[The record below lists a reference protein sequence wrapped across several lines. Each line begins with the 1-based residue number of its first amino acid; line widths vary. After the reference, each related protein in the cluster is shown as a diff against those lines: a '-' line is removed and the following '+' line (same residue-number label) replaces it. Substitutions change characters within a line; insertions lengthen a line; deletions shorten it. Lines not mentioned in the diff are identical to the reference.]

1 MVTQG
6 AVLEGTTTVR
16 VVQGMAAFD
25 DLRIT
30 APGDFHVAFS
40 VRRNN
45 SASASHTDAVS
56 DTSADAVARTVATL
70 AAWLGHG
77 SGGEPSSFETAVPSD
92 VQQQWLRGCRRDV
105 ERLARLQ
112 RLAQKRAA
120 VTNDTAAPG
129 NDPGDAFTEF
139 PDGGTAE
146 LHVAV
151 VGEDDGTSGDGFDE
165 FWARSGAVDSSSPF
179 ACWRVFQHAMCG
191 TEPGDEVR
199 SLCRRGRKVAPVF
212 TARIGMSSDAP
223 PRVAVDVRGS
233 LRGVYI
239 RVGPALGG
247 C

>member
-77 SGGEPSSFETAVPSD
+77 SGGEPS
-92 VQQQWLRGCRRDV
+92 
-105 ERLARLQ
+105 
-112 RLAQKRAA
+112 AA
-120 VTNDTAAPG
+120 AS
-129 NDPGDAFTEF
+129 E
-139 PDGGTAE
+139 
-146 LHVAV
+146 
-151 VGEDDGTSGDGFDE
+151 
-165 FWARSGAVDSSSPF
+165 
-179 ACWRVFQHAMCG
+179 AC
-191 TEPGDEVR
+191 
-199 SLCRRGRKVAPVF
+199 
-212 TARIGMSSDAP
+212 
-223 PRVAVDVRGS
+223 
-233 LRGVYI
+233 
-239 RVGPALGG
+239 
-247 C
+247 